1 MIKTICKSDSSVNY
15 DGGDV
20 ELNYSGKN
28 TEYLNNIIY
37 DNFASRLEET
47 IIKLQENRWK
57 K

>member
-1 MIKTICKSDSSVNY
+1 MIKTMCKSDSHVNY

-37 DNFASRLEET
+37 DNFTSRLEET
-47 IIKLQENRWK
+47 ITKLQENR
-57 K
+57 